1 MATEDFILLPV
12 RNSSVFFEGYIFPL
26 VYFRHTSP
34 LNRLSVA
41 HSKYLA
47 FPLFRH
53 LLLRLSLVIAVRL
66 IYNSHVCN
74 TKNEMD
80 SQFEGHAVLELMV

>member
-12 RNSSVFFEGYIFPL
+12 RNSSVFVRVIFFPWD
-26 VYFRHTSP
+26 TSP
-34 LNRLSVA
+34 LNGLSVA
-41 HSKYLA
+41 HSKSLP

-74 TKNEMD
+74 TTNEID